1 MSLHQYYQYE
11 QHNSFFDLSA
21 GSIKDFDFFNIH
33 SGRQGEEEFDG
44 AKVIKNKYYENI
56 YFLIYHFS
64 HFENVVMIRMILL
77 INFMNKH

>member
-44 AKVIKNKYYENI
+44 AKVIKNKYYGNI
-56 YFLIYHFS
+56 YFFNISF
-64 HFENVVMIRMILL
+64 
-77 INFMNKH
+77 